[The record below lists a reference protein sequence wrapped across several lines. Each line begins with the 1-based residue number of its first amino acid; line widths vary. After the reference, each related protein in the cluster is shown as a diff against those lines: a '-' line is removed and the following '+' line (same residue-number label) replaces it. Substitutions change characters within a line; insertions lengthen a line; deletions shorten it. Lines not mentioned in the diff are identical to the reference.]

1 MKYSFYCLPLKK
13 NVKAK
18 VTAVVKKKSYGI
30 KGEYKYKGKSYNCH
44 KVCSK
49 AEAERV
55 SRESGLDIQ
64 YPGIEDKASESVTE
78 VVDAP
83 VAEETPEGVEE
94 VAMLG
99 DDTFQPAGDGRV
111 IGSNAAS
118 MVTATDGTNAVVN
131 INATP
136 FRSEDEDKIG
146 PMSMAAESDGCCCG
160 ATKENPCKCMGLDD
174 QQPCSS
180 NKPMCPCY
188 AAKSDDPTCASC
200 GEAVKEDDIIGDG
213 TNRGLCCVPDYYDED
228 DDSHLG
234 ADEEVIEINVDL
246 EDPEY
251 DDADWETF
259 ELSKEL
265 YHALTAHTDWDDMT
279 REGSVKVFRDNDIV
293 HVSAAGPFA
302 DDLLDM
308 IIECHEFP
316 MLEDDT
322 YIDDRFLF
330 DSENDTPSK
339 LRKNALLF
347 TGFGALGLISA
358 ILLYQRFNKEE

>member
-64 YPGIEDKASESVTE
+64 YPGMEDKASESVTE

-174 QQPCSS
+174 QLPCSS

-188 AAKSDDPTCASC
+188 AAKSDDPNAGIS
-200 GEAVKEDDIIGDG
+200 EA
-213 TNRGLCCVPDYYDED
+213 R

>member
-64 YPGIEDKASESVTE
+64 YPGMEDKASESVTE

-188 AAKSDDPTCASC
+188 AAKSDDPNAGIS
-200 GEAVKEDDIIGDG
+200 EA
-213 TNRGLCCVPDYYDED
+213 R

>member
-13 NVKAK
+13 SVKAK

-30 KGEYKYKGKSYNCH
+30 KGEYKYKGKTYNCH

-64 YPGIEDKASESVTE
+64 YPGMEDKASETVAET
-78 VVDAP
+78 VDAP
-83 VAEETPEGVEE
+83 IAEETPEGVEE

-118 MVTATDGTNAVVN
+118 MATATSGTDAVVN

-136 FRSEDEDKIG
+136 FRS
-146 PMSMAAESDGCCCG
+146 ESDGCCCG

-174 QQPCSS
+174 QLPCSS
-180 NKPMCPCY
+180 TKPMCPCY
-188 AAKSDDPTCASC
+188 AALSDDPNASIS
-200 GEAVKEDDIIGDG
+200 EA
-213 TNRGLCCVPDYYDED
+213 R

-234 ADEEVIEINVDL
+234 ADEEVVEINVDL

-251 DDADWETF
+251 DDANWETF

-265 YHALTAHTDWDDMT
+265 YDALTAHTDWDDMT
-279 REGSVKVFRDNDIV
+279 REGSVKVFRDNGDV
-293 HVSAAGPFA
+293 HVSAPGPFA

-330 DSENDTPSK
+330 DAESATPSI
-339 LRKNALLF
+339 LRKNAILF

-358 ILLYQRFNKEE
+358 LLLYQRFNKEE

>member
-64 YPGIEDKASESVTE
+64 YPGMEDKASESVTE

-118 MVTATDGTNAVVN
+118 MVTATDGTDAVVN

-136 FRSEDEDKIG
+136 FRSETDEDKIG
-146 PMSMAAESDGCCCG
+146 PMSMAAESKGCCCG
-160 ATKENPCKCMGLDD
+160 ATEEDPCECMGLDD

-180 NKPMCPCY
+180 TKPMCPCY
-188 AAKSDDPTCASC
+188 AAKSDDPNAGIS
-200 GEAVKEDDIIGDG
+200 EA
-213 TNRGLCCVPDYYDED
+213 R

-246 EDPEY
+246 EDPQY

-259 ELSKEL
+259 ELSREL
-265 YHALTAHTDWDDMT
+265 YHALTAHTDWDGMT
-279 REGSVKVFRDNDIV
+279 RDGSVKVFRDNDIV
-293 HVSAAGPFA
+293 HVSAPGPFA

-316 MLEDDT
+316 MLDDDT

-330 DSENDTPSK
+330 DSENATPSK

-358 ILLYQRFNKEE
+358 VLLYQRFNKEE